1 MVYSL
6 TYRRPPHVDS
16 SRSSL
21 NGSEKT
27 RSLGGSTIDSDGA
40 VSFGIP
46 DALSFDRII
55 SGGTCPVS
63 INYFSAPSRR
73 SWLDGYSEARLLAF
87 NTVLVVPKADILRP
101 SLVLP
106 ETS

>member
-16 SRSSL
+16 SRASW

-27 RSLGGSTIDSDGA
+27 RSLGGSTVDSDGA

-63 INYFSAPSRR
+63 INRTLSFQQTFLAGWLFRGPPANVQYR
-73 SWLDGYSEARLLAF
+73 SFGSH
-87 NTVLVVPKADILRP
+87 
-101 SLVLP
+101 S
-106 ETS
+106 

>member
-1 MVYSL
+1 MVYSI

-16 SRSSL
+16 SRSSIFDD
-21 NGSEKT
+21 EK
-27 RSLGGSTIDSDGA
+27 RQSIGGSTVNSEGSS

-63 INYFSAPSRR
+63 
-73 SWLDGYSEARLLAF
+73 
-87 NTVLVVPKADILRP
+87 
-101 SLVLP
+101 
-106 ETS
+106 ETSTRILDLERKGAVTSAYSLSDSTLTSLFP